1 MTPIKHFSITMH
13 SINQI
18 HAVSAENSIRCVYN
32 LLAFGVSHA
41 LRVDFKGTVCR
52 GNFISPPK
60 LPTYMG
66 MIPLRPLEIL
76 GRRSP

>member
-1 MTPIKHFSITMH
+1 MTQMKHFSITMH

-18 HAVSAENSIRCVYN
+18 HAVSAENSWRCFYN
-32 LLAFGVSHA
+32 LLVFGVSHA
-41 LRVDFKGTVCR
+41 LRADFKGTVRR

-60 LPTYMG
+60 LPTCMG
-66 MIPLRPLEIL
+66 NIPLRPLEIL